1 MIFSSDMRAS
11 CSSVSA
17 DAVRQE
23 DKSCVKDGGRDKE
36 EMVGEDRKRC
46 RQRDGRKR
54 RDTLR
59 EETGLSLCLW
69 PHVFTKITAA
79 LLQHPVLDHRNT

>member
-17 DAVRQE
+17 DAARRE
-23 DKSCVKDGGRDKE
+23 EKDCVKERGRDKE
-36 EMVGEDRKRC
+36 EINGEDRKKC
-46 RQRDGRKR
+46 RQRYGTKG

-59 EETGLSLCLW
+59 EEIVSSVWASSHTC
-69 PHVFTKITAA
+69 PQK
-79 LLQHPVLDHRNT
+79 